1 MPIDNPGQITKVCG
15 SIAVHWFRHR
25 WYLAFNLAVGPTG
38 HGHHRC
44 ARVHSDQALLVLTIW
59 STETERLSIHLDVIK
74 LDSEHIFEEDR
85 MPNKITFELGLIIVS
100 ERQVRF
106 RLLSSDCQIECKEV
120 ILEQVLLHHVVEYR
134 GDAPLCKCRICHAN
148 DRFEASIENTSLLLD
163 LAELL
168 VLDADGAVTLS
179 DSQIVHEEVS

>member
-1 MPIDNPGQITKVCG
+1 
-15 SIAVHWFRHR
+15 
-25 WYLAFNLAVGPTG
+25 
-38 HGHHRC
+38 
-44 ARVHSDQALLVLTIW
+44 
-59 STETERLSIHLDVIK
+59 
-74 LDSEHIFEEDR
+74 

-106 RLLSSDCQIECKEV
+106 RILSSDCQIECKEV

-134 GDAPLCKCRICHAN
+134 GDASLCKCWICHAN
-148 DRFEASIENTSLLLD
+148 DRFEASVENTSLLLD

-179 DSQIVHEEVS
+179 DSQIVHEEMSR